1 MEWLGHL
8 FEKYPEMAV
17 YFAIG
22 LSYLIGGLKF
32 RGAVAFGHILL
43 TTCGTLIIALLS

>member
-17 YFAIG
+17 YLAIG
-22 LSYLIGGLKF
+22 LGLSH
-32 RGAVAFGHILL
+32 RWAEVSRRVAFGHILL
-43 TTCGTLIIALLS
+43 TTCGTLIVAYC